1 MQMLTKK
8 KVAMVLFLSDKI
20 NFKEEIKEN
29 LNKWLYMV
37 CLSTGRLSFMKV
49 PVFPSLIYRFST
61 IPNKALAGDFVD
73 RQAESKIYI
82 AKNIGNKVVKI
93 ILERKKNVGRYTFP
107 DFKITVWFLS
117 SVWPSASWHFPC
129 TCWTFWA
136 CGTG

>member
-1 MQMLTKK
+1 
-8 KVAMVLFLSDKI
+8 MVLFLSDKI

-107 DFKITVWFLS
+107 DFKITVCL
-117 SVWPSASWHFPC
+117 
-129 TCWTFWA
+129 
-136 CGTG
+136 